1 MLPLSP
7 FIPILA
13 FAVAVVSG
21 LNAAAPDEASNY
33 HVRHGDVLLVSVYQ
47 DPDLRMEV
55 RVPADGALQL
65 PLIGRIAAQD
75 RTLAE
80 LHAALTAAFDR
91 FIVDPQVTV
100 QVLHYGAASVQVIG
114 QVNRP
119 GQIPLPPEKTLSLL
133 EAIGAAGGF
142 TNRAN
147 ARKVS
152 IRRRGAADSARI
164 IEIDVDALLSRPD
177 QHDMRLE
184 DGDTVTVGVRV
195 I

>member
-1 MLPLSP
+1 MFSP
-7 FIPILA
+7 FPSFRVLA
-13 FAVAVVSG
+13 LAVAAISS
-21 LNAAAPDEASNY
+21 LNAATPDEASNY
-33 HVRHGDVLLVSVYQ
+33 QVRHGDVLLVSVYQ
-47 DPDLRMEV
+47 DPDLRTEV
-55 RVPADGALQL
+55 RVPADGDLQL
-65 PLIGRIAAQD
+65 ALIGRVAAQD

-80 LHAALTAAFDR
+80 LHAALTAAYDR
-91 FIVDPQVTV
+91 FIVNPQVTV
-100 QVLHYGAASVQVIG
+100 QVLQYGAAAVQVIG

-119 GQIPLPPEKTLSLL
+119 GQVPLPPEKTLSLL

-152 IRRRGAADSARI
+152 IRRRGAEGSARI

-177 QHDMRLE
+177 QHDVRLE